1 VAATSGLF
9 RILAR
14 INYVLQHLRVFFN
27 GCVCEAVI
35 AFPANR
41 LACRLRKTTDS
52 QTLRRACLI
61 HSGHR
66 SEREKINVPQSTRR
80 LLLADDHPELLREIQ
95 KLVAIDFD
103 VVGTATDGLTLVK
116 MAETLKPDV
125 VVTDIRMPG
134 LSGIDAARTILQ
146 RKACKA
152 VVLLTMY
159 DNPHLIRRALDA
171 GILGYVLKATAG
183 EELLPAIEEA
193 LQGGVFVS
201 QRIGPRTAGPKD
213 V

>member
-1 VAATSGLF
+1 M
-9 RILAR
+9 
-14 INYVLQHLRVFFN
+14 Q
-27 GCVCEAVI
+27 
-35 AFPANR
+35 
-41 LACRLRKTTDS
+41 
-52 QTLRRACLI
+52 
-61 HSGHR
+61 
-66 SEREKINVPQSTRR
+66 QSKRR

-95 KLVAIDFD
+95 QLLATDFD

-134 LSGIDAARTILQ
+134 LSGIEAARAILQ
-146 RKACKA
+146 QKNCKA

-159 DNPHLIRRALDA
+159 DDRRLIRRALDA

-183 EELLPAIEEA
+183 EALIPAVKEA
-193 LQGGVFVS
+193 LRGGVFVS
-201 QRIGPRTAGPKD
+201 QRIGPAGPKD

>member
-1 VAATSGLF
+1 MP
-9 RILAR
+9 R
-14 INYVLQHLRVFFN
+14 
-27 GCVCEAVI
+27 
-35 AFPANR
+35 
-41 LACRLRKTTDS
+41 
-52 QTLRRACLI
+52 
-61 HSGHR
+61 
-66 SEREKINVPQSTRR
+66 STRR

-95 KLVAIDFD
+95 QLVATHFD

-116 MAETLKPDV
+116 MAEALKPDV

-134 LSGIDAARTILQ
+134 LNGIDAARTILQ

-159 DNPHLIRRALDA
+159 DNPRLVRRTLDT

-183 EELLPAIEEA
+183 EDLLLAIEDA
-193 LQGGVFVS
+193 LQGVVFVS

>member
-1 VAATSGLF
+1 M
-9 RILAR
+9 
-14 INYVLQHLRVFFN
+14 
-27 GCVCEAVI
+27 C
-35 AFPANR
+35 
-41 LACRLRKTTDS
+41 LRKITDS
-52 QTLRRACLI
+52 QALHDTCLM
-61 HSGHR
+61 HSRHR
-66 SEREKINVPQSTRR
+66 SEREKITVPRSTRR

-95 KLVAIDFD
+95 QLVATDFD

-116 MAETLKPDV
+116 MAEALKPDV

-134 LSGIDAARTILQ
+134 LNGIDAARTILQ

-159 DNPHLIRRALDA
+159 DNPRLIRS

-193 LQGGVFVS
+193 LQGAVFVS

>member
-1 VAATSGLF
+1 
-9 RILAR
+9 
-14 INYVLQHLRVFFN
+14 
-27 GCVCEAVI
+27 
-35 AFPANR
+35 
-41 LACRLRKTTDS
+41 
-52 QTLRRACLI
+52 
-61 HSGHR
+61 
-66 SEREKINVPQSTRR
+66 VPQSTRR

-95 KLVAIDFD
+95 RLVAIDFD

-201 QRIGPRTAGPKD
+201 QRIGRPRTAGPKD

>member
-1 VAATSGLF
+1 VFNRSGNTSG
-9 RILAR
+9 
-14 INYVLQHLRVFFN
+14 
-27 GCVCEAVI
+27 
-35 AFPANR
+35 
-41 LACRLRKTTDS
+41 
-52 QTLRRACLI
+52 
-61 HSGHR
+61 
-66 SEREKINVPQSTRR
+66 REKISVQQSKRR
-80 LLLADDHPELLREIQ
+80 LLLADDHQELLREIQ
-95 KLVAIDFD
+95 QLVATDFD
-103 VVGTATDGLTLVK
+103 VVGTAPDGLTLIR

-146 RKACKA
+146 QKVCKT

-159 DNPHLIRRALDA
+159 DDPHLIRGALDA

-183 EELLPAIEEA
+183 EELIPAIEEA

-201 QRIGPRTAGPKD
+201 RRIRPRSAERNG

>member
-1 VAATSGLF
+1 
-9 RILAR
+9 
-14 INYVLQHLRVFFN
+14 
-27 GCVCEAVI
+27 
-35 AFPANR
+35 
-41 LACRLRKTTDS
+41 
-52 QTLRRACLI
+52 
-61 HSGHR
+61 
-66 SEREKINVPQSTRR
+66 VPQSTRR

-95 KLVAIDFD
+95 QLVATHFD

-116 MAETLKPDV
+116 MAEALKPDV

-146 RKACKA
+146 RKACKT

-159 DNPHLIRRALDA
+159 DNPRLIRSALES

-183 EELLPAIEEA
+183 EELLPAIEEG

-201 QRIGPRTAGPKD
+201 QRLRPRTVGPKD

>member
-1 VAATSGLF
+1 
-9 RILAR
+9 
-14 INYVLQHLRVFFN
+14 
-27 GCVCEAVI
+27 
-35 AFPANR
+35 
-41 LACRLRKTTDS
+41 
-52 QTLRRACLI
+52 
-61 HSGHR
+61 
-66 SEREKINVPQSTRR
+66 VPRSTRR
-80 LLLADDHPELLREIQ
+80 LLLADDHPELLQAIQ
-95 KLVAIDFD
+95 QLVATDFD
-103 VVGTATDGLTLVK
+103 VVGTATDGLTLVE
-116 MAETLKPDV
+116 MAEALKPDV

-159 DNPHLIRRALDA
+159 DHPRLIRSALDA
-171 GILGYVLKATAG
+171 GIRGYVLKATAG

-201 QRIGPRTAGPKD
+201 QRIGGRTPGSKD

>member
-1 VAATSGLF
+1 
-9 RILAR
+9 
-14 INYVLQHLRVFFN
+14 
-27 GCVCEAVI
+27 
-35 AFPANR
+35 
-41 LACRLRKTTDS
+41 
-52 QTLRRACLI
+52 
-61 HSGHR
+61 
-66 SEREKINVPQSTRR
+66 VPQSTRR

-95 KLVAIDFD
+95 QLVATDFD

-116 MAETLKPDV
+116 MAEALKPDV

-134 LSGIDAARTILQ
+134 LNGIDAARTILQ

-159 DNPHLIRRALDA
+159 DNPRLIRSALDA

-193 LQGGVFVS
+193 LQGAVFVS
-201 QRIGPRTAGPKD
+201 QRLGPRTAGPKD